1 MAGKRTGASR
11 LEIELV
17 DLEEGRE
24 RPALT
29 IYAVDRA
36 GAVLHRADV
45 DAKGGVAVPPAVLE
59 KASELLVGPPL
70 ESLEGVERSSLA
82 RFHAGDVLERLK
94 EGAALELGPTDW
106 GKLVLGRR
114 CVGGSVQKCWFP
126 PFFVRD
132 LLLEASPQRSIA
144 FDRRK
149 ATSLGLGSGRALA
162 RAEDLAL
169 ASPTDRLSFLR
180 RCEKVCDGL
189 VIVYRRTC
197 CCPPIVIDDPRLDD
211 VLDRLREIVEIIPWP
226 PDPDPGPIGPPGP
239 GPDPAPF
246 GLFAGGTL
254 GRAAVNA
261 PRDLYALQTLDARA
275 KPQYILER
283 PYLRPFWC
291 HCGPAKQV
299 GQGSLRPD
307 GTFHICWSQPLSI
320 FQPHC
325 HDEYAFVVRQNINGA
340 TVTVYDGLAASEWFH
355 SSSGIVLTTYDRRA
369 LSCRENEFPGGAGA
383 FVLLQDIGA
392 TASHRLKTPDADGPE
407 SVQTPVDYNHG
418 LVNPAA
424 SPAAAKGHY
433 LDQNWGGT
441 LALRYHFSEPMK
453 TAPAVGAKYYRISVS
468 AADANGDPTGS
479 RSYFD
484 QPLSWLYYQ
493 PSGTDVLVL
502 SEPLG
507 PFSAGGEGN
516 LYVIPYDADHD
527 WQSGQFHGS
536 VDTTDFANA
545 RHLITIEVFDSAG
558 NRLRPAG
565 STGAGTNK
573 AFTFRRW
580 YQPIGPTA
588 NVPFAALTHMFWWD
602 NRKAIAQIV
611 DLRKGSVASS
621 DECQFL
627 VAPGAEFFRAGY
639 RAYHPDDMFILNHIA
654 WWRRGLG
661 GPSGTLINSPDNA
674 GKPPDPVAVTP
685 TTSPPAQP
693 DPPTFANML
702 DEHTKCSFS
711 LNLHVNVKTTN
722 GSGILDSLDADDQA
736 AFALE
741 KT

>member
-1 MAGKRTGASR
+1 MAAKPNAASR
-11 LEIELV
+11 LQIDLV
-17 DLEEGRE
+17 GLDEDRE

-29 IYAVDRA
+29 VYAVDRA
-36 GAVLHRADV
+36 GTVLHRADV
-45 DAKGGVAVPPAVLE
+45 DARGGAAVPPAVLE

-70 ESLEGVERSSLA
+70 ESLEGIERSSLA
-82 RFHAGDVLERLK
+82 RFHAGDVLEHLK
-94 EGAALELGPTDW
+94 ARKALELGRADW
-106 GKLVLGRR
+106 GKFFLRRTCVEGLVR
-114 CVGGSVQKCWFP
+114 KCWFP
-126 PFFVRD
+126 PFFARD
-132 LLLEASPQRSIA
+132 LLLEASPHRSAA
-144 FDRRK
+144 FDRLK

-162 RAEDLAL
+162 VAEDLAVAL
-169 ASPTDRLSFLR
+169 PPARLSFPR

-189 VIVYRRTC
+189 VIVYRRRC

-211 VLDRLREIVEIIPWP
+211 LIDRLREIVEIIPWP
-226 PDPDPGPIGPPGP
+226 PEPDPGPIGPPGP

-246 GLFAGGTL
+246 GLFAGGTV

-261 PRDLYALQTLDARA
+261 PRDLYALQTLDAHV
-275 KPQYILER
+275 KPQYVLDRE
-283 PYLRPFWC
+283 YLRPFWC
-291 HCGPAKQV
+291 HCGSAKMV

-307 GTFHICWSQPLSI
+307 GTFNVCWHEPLSV

-340 TVTVYDGLAASEWFH
+340 TVTVYDGLAANEWFH
-355 SSSGIVLTTYDRRA
+355 TSSGIVLTTYDRRA
-369 LSCRENEFPGGAGA
+369 LSCRENDFPGGAGA
-383 FVLLQDIGA
+383 FVLLQDIGG
-392 TASHRLKTPDADGPE
+392 TPSHRLKTPDADGPE
-407 SVQTPVDYNHG
+407 SVQTPGAYNDG

-424 SPAAAKGHY
+424 SPAAAKGSY

-453 TAPAVGAKYYRISVS
+453 TGPAVGAKYYRISVS
-468 AADANGDPTGS
+468 AADGNGDPTGS
-479 RSYFD
+479 RSTFD

-507 PFSAGGEGN
+507 PFSAGGEAN
-516 LYVIPYDADHD
+516 LYLIPYDADRD
-527 WQSGQFHGS
+527 WQSGQFHGA
-536 VDTTDFANA
+536 VDTTDFANG
-545 RHLITIEVFDSAG
+545 RHLITVEVFDGAG
-558 NRLRPAG
+558 NRIRPAG
-565 STGAGTNK
+565 SSGAGTDK

-580 YQPIGPTA
+580 FQPIGPTA

-602 NRKAIAQIV
+602 NRQAVAQIV

-627 VAPGAEFFRAGY
+627 VAPGTEFFRAGY
-639 RAYHPDDMFILNHIA
+639 RAYHPDDMFILNHVA

-661 GPSGTLINSPDNA
+661 GPAGTLINSPENA
-674 GKPPDPVAVTP
+674 GKPPGPVAVTP

-693 DPPTFANML
+693 DPPTFANLL
-702 DEHTKCSFS
+702 DAHTKCSFS

-722 GSGILDSLDADDQA
+722 GSGILTSLNADDQA

-741 KT
+741 QT